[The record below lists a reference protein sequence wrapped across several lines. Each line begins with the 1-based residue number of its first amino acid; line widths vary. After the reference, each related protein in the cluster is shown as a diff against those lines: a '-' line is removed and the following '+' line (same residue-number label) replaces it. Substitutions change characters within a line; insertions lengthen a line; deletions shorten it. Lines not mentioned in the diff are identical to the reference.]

1 MNPRYL
7 FLVILWSLGIIP
19 FMGLAQENDP
29 VYSTKT
35 EKIKEEKLGEFAAG
49 AAVEINPL
57 APAKAAFFSAVLP
70 GLGQAYNK
78 KYWKIPMVYAA
89 LGSSLYGYLNSQS
102 AYTEFRDAF
111 KSRRAG
117 FMTDKYYDLNNSG
130 LIPGVPD
137 ISDSALQKAQEQAQ
151 DNRDLA
157 LVVTIGLYALNII
170 DANVDAHLKQFNVSQ
185 DLSMRWSPTLE
196 KTGIDQHWY
205 TGVQLTFRY

>member
-1 MNPRYL
+1 MIGL
-7 FLVILWSLGIIP
+7 LSMIP
-19 FMGLAQENDP
+19 FWGIAQESEP
-29 VYSTKT
+29 VYSIQTK
-35 EKIKEEKLGEFAAG
+35 KNKEEKLGAFDRGEAA
-49 AAVEINPL
+49 EINPL

-102 AYTEFRDAF
+102 AYTEFRNAF

-130 LIPGVPD
+130 LVPGSPD
-137 ISDSALQKAQEQAQ
+137 ISDSSLQKAQELAQ

-157 LVVTIGLYALNII
+157 LVVTIGIYALNII

-185 DLSMRWSPTLE
+185 DLSFRWSPTLE
-196 KTGIDQHWY
+196 KSGIDQQWY
-205 TGVQLTFRY
+205 TGVQLTLRY

>member
-1 MNPRYL
+1 MIGL
-7 FLVILWSLGIIP
+7 LSMIP
-19 FMGLAQENDP
+19 FWGIAQESEP
-29 VYSTKT
+29 VYSTQTK
-35 EKIKEEKLGEFAAG
+35 KNKEEKLGAFDRDEAA
-49 AAVEINPL
+49 EINPL

-102 AYTEFRDAF
+102 AYTEFRNAF

-130 LIPGVPD
+130 LVPGSPD
-137 ISDSALQKAQEQAQ
+137 ISDSSLQKAQELAQ

-157 LVVTIGLYALNII
+157 LVVTIGIYALNII

-185 DLSMRWSPTLE
+185 DLSFQWSPTLE
-196 KTGIDQHWY
+196 KSGIDQQWY
-205 TGVQLTFRY
+205 TGVQLSLRY

>member
-1 MNPRYL
+1 VNPKH
-7 FLVILWSLGIIP
+7 FLLVMIGLLSMIP
-19 FMGLAQENDP
+19 FWGIAQESEP
-29 VYSTKT
+29 VYSTQTK
-35 EKIKEEKLGEFAAG
+35 KNKEEKLGAFDRGEAA
-49 AAVEINPL
+49 EINPL

-102 AYTEFRDAF
+102 AYTEFRNAF

-130 LIPGVPD
+130 LVPGSPD
-137 ISDSALQKAQEQAQ
+137 ISDSSLQKAQELAQ

-157 LVVTIGLYALNII
+157 LVVTIGIYALNII

-185 DLSMRWSPTLE
+185 DLSFRWSPTLE
-196 KTGIDQHWY
+196 KSGIDQQWY
-205 TGVQLTFRY
+205 TGVQLSLRY

>member
-1 MNPRYL
+1 MIGL
-7 FLVILWSLGIIP
+7 LSMIP
-19 FMGLAQENDP
+19 FWGIAQESEP
-29 VYSTKT
+29 VYSTQTK
-35 EKIKEEKLGEFAAG
+35 KNKEEKLGAFDRGEAA
-49 AAVEINPL
+49 EINPL

-102 AYTEFRDAF
+102 AYTEFRNAF

-130 LIPGVPD
+130 LVPGSPD
-137 ISDSALQKAQEQAQ
+137 ISDSSLQKAQELAQ

-157 LVVTIGLYALNII
+157 LVVTIGIYALNII

-185 DLSMRWSPTLE
+185 DLSFQWSPTLE
-196 KTGIDQHWY
+196 KSGINQQWY
-205 TGVQLTFRY
+205 TGVQLSLRY

>member
-1 MNPRYL
+1 VNPKH
-7 FLVILWSLGIIP
+7 FLLVMIGLLSMIP
-19 FMGLAQENDP
+19 FWGIAQESEP
-29 VYSTKT
+29 VYSTQTK
-35 EKIKEEKLGEFAAG
+35 KNKEEKLGAFDRGEAA
-49 AAVEINPL
+49 EINPL

-102 AYTEFRDAF
+102 AYTEFRNAF

-130 LIPGVPD
+130 LVPGSPD
-137 ISDSALQKAQEQAQ
+137 ISDSSLQKAQELAQ

-157 LVVTIGLYALNII
+157 LVVTIGIYALNII

-185 DLSMRWSPTLE
+185 DLSFQWSPTLE
-196 KTGIDQHWY
+196 KSGINQQWY
-205 TGVQLTFRY
+205 TGVQLSLRY

>member
-1 MNPRYL
+1 MIGL
-7 FLVILWSLGIIP
+7 LSMIP
-19 FMGLAQENDP
+19 FWGIAQESEP
-29 VYSTKT
+29 VYSTQAK
-35 EKIKEEKLGEFAAG
+35 KNKEVKLGSFDRGEAA
-49 AAVEINPL
+49 EINPL

-102 AYTEFRDAF
+102 AYTEFRNAF

-130 LIPGVPD
+130 LVPGSPD
-137 ISDSALQKAQEQAQ
+137 ISDSSLQKAQELAQ

-157 LVVTIGLYALNII
+157 LVVTIGIYALNII

-185 DLSMRWSPTLE
+185 DLSFRWSPTLE
-196 KTGIDQHWY
+196 KSGIDQQWY
-205 TGVQLTFRY
+205 TGVQLTLRY

>member
-1 MNPRYL
+1 M
-7 FLVILWSLGIIP
+7 IP
-19 FMGLAQENDP
+19 FWGIAQESEP
-29 VYSTKT
+29 VYSTQTK
-35 EKIKEEKLGEFAAG
+35 KNKEEKLGAFDLDEAS
-49 AAVEINPL
+49 EINPL

-102 AYTEFRDAF
+102 AYTEFRNAF

-130 LIPGVPD
+130 LVPGSPD
-137 ISDSALQKAQEQAQ
+137 ISDSSLQKAQELAQ

-157 LVVTIGLYALNII
+157 LVFTIGIYALTII

-185 DLSMRWSPTLE
+185 DLSFRWSPTLE
-196 KTGIDQHWY
+196 KSGIDQQWY
-205 TGVQLTFRY
+205 TGVQLTLSY

>member
-1 MNPRYL
+1 MIGL
-7 FLVILWSLGIIP
+7 LSMIP
-19 FMGLAQENDP
+19 FWGIAQESEP
-29 VYSTKT
+29 VYSTQTK
-35 EKIKEEKLGEFAAG
+35 KNKEVKLGSFDRGEAA
-49 AAVEINPL
+49 EINPL

-102 AYTEFRDAF
+102 AYTEFRNAF

-130 LIPGVPD
+130 LVPGSPD
-137 ISDSALQKAQEQAQ
+137 ISDSSLQKAQELAQ

-157 LVVTIGLYALNII
+157 LVVTIGIYALNII

-185 DLSMRWSPTLE
+185 DLSFQWSPTLE
-196 KTGIDQHWY
+196 KSGIDQQWY
-205 TGVQLTFRY
+205 TGVQLSLRY

>member
-1 MNPRYL
+1 MNPKH
-7 FLVILWSLGIIP
+7 FFWVVIGLLSVIP
-19 FMGLAQENDP
+19 YWGFAQENEP
-29 VYSTKT
+29 VYSTQAK
-35 EKIKEEKLGEFAAG
+35 KNKEVKLGSFDRGEAT
-49 AAVEINPL
+49 EINPL

-102 AYTEFRDAF
+102 AYTEFRNAF

-130 LIPGVPD
+130 LVPGSPD
-137 ISDSALQKAQEQAQ
+137 ISDSSLQKAQELAQ

-157 LVVTIGLYALNII
+157 LVVTIGIYALNII

-185 DLSMRWSPTLE
+185 DLSFQWSPTLE
-196 KTGIDQHWY
+196 KSGIDQQWY
-205 TGVQLTFRY
+205 TGVQLSLRY

>member
-1 MNPRYL
+1 VNPKH
-7 FLVILWSLGIIP
+7 FLLVMIGLLSMIP
-19 FMGLAQENDP
+19 FWGIAQESEP
-29 VYSTKT
+29 VYSTQTK
-35 EKIKEEKLGEFAAG
+35 KNKEEKLGAFDRGEAA
-49 AAVEINPL
+49 EINPL

-102 AYTEFRDAF
+102 AYTEFRNAF

-130 LIPGVPD
+130 LVPGSPD
-137 ISDSALQKAQEQAQ
+137 ISDSSLQKAQELAQ

-157 LVVTIGLYALNII
+157 LVVTIGIYALNII

-185 DLSMRWSPTLE
+185 DLSFQWSPTLE
-196 KTGIDQHWY
+196 KSGIDQQWY
-205 TGVQLTFRY
+205 TGVQLSLRY

>member
-1 MNPRYL
+1 MIGL
-7 FLVILWSLGIIP
+7 LSMIP
-19 FMGLAQENDP
+19 FWGIAQESEP
-29 VYSTKT
+29 VYSTQTK
-35 EKIKEEKLGEFAAG
+35 KNKEEKLGAFDRGEAA
-49 AAVEINPL
+49 EINPL

-70 GLGQAYNK
+70 GLGQVYNK

-102 AYTEFRDAF
+102 AYTEFRNAF

-130 LIPGVPD
+130 LVPGSPD
-137 ISDSALQKAQEQAQ
+137 ISDSSLQKAQELAQ

-157 LVVTIGLYALNII
+157 LVVTIGIYALNII

-185 DLSMRWSPTLE
+185 DLSFQWSPTLE
-196 KTGIDQHWY
+196 KSGIDQQWY
-205 TGVQLTFRY
+205 TGVQLSLRY

>member
-1 MNPRYL
+1 MNPKHF
-7 FLVILWSLGIIP
+7 FLVVIGLLSVIP
-19 FMGLAQENDP
+19 YWGFAQENEP
-29 VYSTKT
+29 VYSTQTK
-35 EKIKEEKLGEFAAG
+35 KNKEVKLGSFDRGEAA
-49 AAVEINPL
+49 EINPL

-102 AYTEFRDAF
+102 AYTEFRNAF

-130 LIPGVPD
+130 LVPGSPD
-137 ISDSALQKAQEQAQ
+137 ISDSSLQKAQELAQ

-157 LVVTIGLYALNII
+157 LVVTIGIYALNII

-185 DLSMRWSPTLE
+185 DLSFRWSPTLE
-196 KTGIDQHWY
+196 KSGIDQQWY
-205 TGVQLTFRY
+205 TGVQLTLRY

>member
-1 MNPRYL
+1 M
-7 FLVILWSLGIIP
+7 IP
-19 FMGLAQENDP
+19 CWGFAQENEP
-29 VYSTKT
+29 VYSTQTK
-35 EKIKEEKLGEFAAG
+35 KNKEVKLGSFDRGEAA
-49 AAVEINPL
+49 EINPL

-102 AYTEFRDAF
+102 AYTEFRNAF

-130 LIPGVPD
+130 LVPGSPD
-137 ISDSALQKAQEQAQ
+137 ISDSSLQKAQELAQ

-157 LVVTIGLYALNII
+157 LVVTIGIYALNII

-185 DLSMRWSPTLE
+185 DLSFRWSPTLE
-196 KTGIDQHWY
+196 KSGIDQQWY
-205 TGVQLTFRY
+205 TGVQLTLRY

>member
-1 MNPRYL
+1 VNPKQ
-7 FLVILWSLGIIP
+7 FFCVVIGLLSMIP
-19 FMGLAQENDP
+19 YWGFAQENEP
-29 VYSTKT
+29 VYSTQTK
-35 EKIKEEKLGEFAAG
+35 KNKEVKLGSFDRGEAA
-49 AAVEINPL
+49 EINPL

-102 AYTEFRDAF
+102 AYTEFRNAF

-130 LIPGVPD
+130 LVPGSPD
-137 ISDSALQKAQEQAQ
+137 ISDSSLQKAQELAQ

-157 LVVTIGLYALNII
+157 LVVTIGIYALNII

-185 DLSMRWSPTLE
+185 DLSFRWSPTLE
-196 KTGIDQHWY
+196 KSGIDQQWY
-205 TGVQLTFRY
+205 TGVQLTLRY

>member
-1 MNPRYL
+1 M
-7 FLVILWSLGIIP
+7 IP
-19 FMGLAQENDP
+19 YWGFAQENEP
-29 VYSTKT
+29 VYSTQTK
-35 EKIKEEKLGEFAAG
+35 KNKEEKLGAFDRGEAA
-49 AAVEINPL
+49 EINPL

-102 AYTEFRDAF
+102 AYTEFRNAF

-130 LIPGVPD
+130 LVPGSPD
-137 ISDSALQKAQEQAQ
+137 ISDSSLQKAQELAQ

-157 LVVTIGLYALNII
+157 LVVTIGIYALNII

-185 DLSMRWSPTLE
+185 DLSFQWSPTLE
-196 KTGIDQHWY
+196 KSGIDQQWY
-205 TGVQLTFRY
+205 TGVQLSLRY

>member
-1 MNPRYL
+1 MNPKH
-7 FLVILWSLGIIP
+7 FFWVVIGLLCVIP
-19 FMGLAQENDP
+19 YWGFAQENEP
-29 VYSTKT
+29 VYSTQTK
-35 EKIKEEKLGEFAAG
+35 KNKEVKLGSFDRGEAA
-49 AAVEINPL
+49 EINPL

-130 LIPGVPD
+130 LVPGSPD
-137 ISDSALQKAQEQAQ
+137 ISDSSLQKAQELAQ

-157 LVVTIGLYALNII
+157 LVVTIGIYALNII

-185 DLSMRWSPTLE
+185 DLSFRWSPTLE
-196 KTGIDQHWY
+196 KSGIDQQWY
-205 TGVQLTFRY
+205 TGVQLTLRY

>member
-1 MNPRYL
+1 MIGLLSMNP
-7 FLVILWSLGIIP
+7 FWGI
-19 FMGLAQENDP
+19 AQESEP
-29 VYSTKT
+29 VYSIQTK
-35 EKIKEEKLGEFAAG
+35 KNKEEKLGAFDRGEAA
-49 AAVEINPL
+49 EINPL

-102 AYTEFRDAF
+102 AYTEFRNAF

-130 LIPGVPD
+130 LVPGSPD
-137 ISDSALQKAQEQAQ
+137 ISDSSLQKAQELAQ

-157 LVVTIGLYALNII
+157 LVVTIGIYALNII

-185 DLSMRWSPTLE
+185 DLSFQWSPTLE
-196 KTGIDQHWY
+196 KSGIDQQWY
-205 TGVQLTFRY
+205 TGVQLSLRY

>member
-1 MNPRYL
+1 MIGL
-7 FLVILWSLGIIP
+7 LSMIP
-19 FMGLAQENDP
+19 FWGIAQESEP
-29 VYSTKT
+29 VYSTQTK
-35 EKIKEEKLGEFAAG
+35 KNKEEKLGAFDRGEAA
-49 AAVEINPL
+49 EINPL

-102 AYTEFRDAF
+102 AYTEFRNAF

-130 LIPGVPD
+130 LVPGSPD
-137 ISDSALQKAQEQAQ
+137 ISDSSLQKAQELAQ

-157 LVVTIGLYALNII
+157 LVVTIGIYALNII

-185 DLSMRWSPTLE
+185 DLSFQWSPTLE
-196 KTGIDQHWY
+196 KSGIDQQWY
-205 TGVQLTFRY
+205 TGVQLSLRY

>member
-1 MNPRYL
+1 MNPKH
-7 FLVILWSLGIIP
+7 FFWVVIGLLCVIP
-19 FMGLAQENDP
+19 YWGFAQENEP
-29 VYSTKT
+29 VYSTQTK
-35 EKIKEEKLGEFAAG
+35 KNKEVKLGSFDRGEAA
-49 AAVEINPL
+49 EINPL

-130 LIPGVPD
+130 LVPGSPD
-137 ISDSALQKAQEQAQ
+137 ISDSSLQKAQELAQ

-157 LVVTIGLYALNII
+157 LVVTIGIYALNII

-185 DLSMRWSPTLE
+185 DLSFRWNPTLE
-196 KTGIDQHWY
+196 KSGIDQQWY
-205 TGVQLTFRY
+205 TGVQLTLRY

>member
-1 MNPRYL
+1 MIGL
-7 FLVILWSLGIIP
+7 LSMIP
-19 FMGLAQENDP
+19 FWGIAQESEP
-29 VYSTKT
+29 VYSTQTK
-35 EKIKEEKLGEFAAG
+35 KNKEEKLGAFDRGEAA
-49 AAVEINPL
+49 EINPL

-102 AYTEFRDAF
+102 AYTEFRNAF

-130 LIPGVPD
+130 LVPGSPD
-137 ISDSALQKAQEQAQ
+137 ISDSSLQKAQELAQ

-157 LVVTIGLYALNII
+157 LVVTIGIYALNII

-185 DLSMRWSPTLE
+185 DLSFRWSPTLE
-196 KTGIDQHWY
+196 KSGIDQQWY
-205 TGVQLTFRY
+205 TGVQLSLRY

>member
-1 MNPRYL
+1 MII
-7 FLVILWSLGIIP
+7 FGLWSMIP
-19 FMGLAQENDP
+19 FWGIAQESEP
-29 VYSTKT
+29 VYSTQTK
-35 EKIKEEKLGEFAAG
+35 KNKEEKLGAFDLGEAS
-49 AAVEINPL
+49 EINPL

-102 AYTEFRDAF
+102 AYTEFRNAF

-130 LIPGVPD
+130 LVPGSPD
-137 ISDSALQKAQEQAQ
+137 ISDSSLQKAQELAQ

-157 LVVTIGLYALNII
+157 LVFTIGIYALTII

-185 DLSMRWSPTLE
+185 DLSFRWSPTLE
-196 KTGIDQHWY
+196 KSGIDQQWY
-205 TGVQLTFRY
+205 TGVQLTLRY

>member
-1 MNPRYL
+1 MIGL
-7 FLVILWSLGIIP
+7 LSMIP
-19 FMGLAQENDP
+19 FWGIAQESEP
-29 VYSTKT
+29 VYSTQTK
-35 EKIKEEKLGEFAAG
+35 KNKEEKLGAFDRGEAA
-49 AAVEINPL
+49 EINPL

-102 AYTEFRDAF
+102 AYTEFRNAF

-130 LIPGVPD
+130 LVPGSPD
-137 ISDSALQKAQEQAQ
+137 ISDSSLQKAQELAQ

-157 LVVTIGLYALNII
+157 LVVTIGIYALNII

-185 DLSMRWSPTLE
+185 DLSFQWSPTLE
-196 KTGIDQHWY
+196 KSGINQQWY
-205 TGVQLTFRY
+205 TGVQLTLRY

>member
-1 MNPRYL
+1 MIGL
-7 FLVILWSLGIIP
+7 LSMIP
-19 FMGLAQENDP
+19 FWGIAQESEP
-29 VYSTKT
+29 VYSTQTK
-35 EKIKEEKLGEFAAG
+35 KNKEVKLGSFDRGEAA
-49 AAVEINPL
+49 EINPL

-102 AYTEFRDAF
+102 AYTEFRNAF

-130 LIPGVPD
+130 LVPGSPD
-137 ISDSALQKAQEQAQ
+137 ISDSSLQKAQELAQ

-157 LVVTIGLYALNII
+157 LVVTIGIYALNII

-185 DLSMRWSPTLE
+185 DLSFRWSPTLE
-196 KTGIDQHWY
+196 KSGIDQQWY
-205 TGVQLTFRY
+205 TGVQLSLRY